1 MARPR
6 QFEQEQVMDAV
17 MDTFWRRGYE
27 ATTAQDLVK
36 ATGLGRGSLYN
47 AFSSKQALYEQALRH
62 YQQRSRH
69 NVEQLQQAGPVRER
83 LRALLLS
90 VLDADLGAAQQRGCL
105 ATNAAVDQAGH
116 NPEVKALVRE
126 NFGILEKGLR
136 QAIVRGQQAGELRP
150 GTDADALAAFVL
162 NAMQGLRVLAKTTPA
177 QERERLV
184 AVIELTLGV
193 L

>member
-6 QFEQEQVMDAV
+6 QFEQEQLLDAV
-17 MDTFWRRGYE
+17 TDTFWRSGYE
-27 ATTAQDLVK
+27 ATSAQDLVK
-36 ATGLGRGSLYN
+36 ATGRGRGSLYN
-47 AFSSKQALYEQALRH
+47 AFSSKQAPYEQTLRH

-69 NVEQLQQAGPVRER
+69 NVEQLQQAGRSVREL
-83 LRALLLS
+83 LRTLLLS

-136 QAIVRGQQAGELRP
+136 QAISRGQQAGELRP
-150 GTDADALAAFVL
+150 GADADALAWGV
-162 NAMQGLRVLAKTTPA
+162 AKD
-177 QERERLV
+177 
-184 AVIELTLGV
+184 
-193 L
+193 